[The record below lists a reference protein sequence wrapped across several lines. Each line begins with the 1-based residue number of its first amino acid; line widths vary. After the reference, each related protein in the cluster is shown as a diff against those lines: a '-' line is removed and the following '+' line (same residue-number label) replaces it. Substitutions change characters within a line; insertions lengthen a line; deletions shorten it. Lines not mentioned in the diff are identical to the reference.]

1 LVIHSGNDILLIR
14 ANGSFSLINY
24 FKSNN
29 HSAGHRFVKIEKSI
43 DGYIACVYWKEDGYL
58 FKKQASKAKL
68 VVNRFLLLSVVATSF
83 QNCEIKHIFYILLLS
98 LIINGT
104 YYLYLQEIYEKFKLN
119 QLQHWFFFTEKTVCK
134 PYSLTQVFEYK
145 LFLKRLK

>member
-1 LVIHSGNDILLIR
+1 MVVFLYLIISNLIIIQKVIDLLKLR
-14 ANGSFSLINY
+14 NQLM
-24 FKSNN
+24 
-29 HSAGHRFVKIEKSI
+29 
-43 DGYIACVYWKEDGYL
+43 DTLLVYWKEDGYL

-68 VVNRFLLLSVVATSF
+68 VVNGFLLLSVVATSF
-83 QNCEIKHIFYILLLS
+83 QNCKIKHIFYILLLS

-104 YYLYLQEIYEKFKLN
+104 YVYYLYLQEIYETCELN

>member
-1 LVIHSGNDILLIR
+1 M
-14 ANGSFSLINY
+14 
-24 FKSNN
+24 
-29 HSAGHRFVKIEKSI
+29 
-43 DGYIACVYWKEDGYL
+43 YWKEDGYL

-68 VVNRFLLLSVVATSF
+68 VVNGFLLLSVVATSF
-83 QNCEIKHIFYILLLS
+83 QNCKIKHIFYILLLS

-104 YYLYLQEIYEKFKLN
+104 YVYYLYLQEIYETCELN

-145 LFLKRLK
+145 LFLKRLN